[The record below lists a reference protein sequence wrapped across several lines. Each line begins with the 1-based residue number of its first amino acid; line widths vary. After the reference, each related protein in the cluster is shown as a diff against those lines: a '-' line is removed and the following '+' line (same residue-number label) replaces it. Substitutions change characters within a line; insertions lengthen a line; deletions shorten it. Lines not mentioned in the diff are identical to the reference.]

1 MSDKVIVSST
11 SYFART
17 YADVNILPERFVF
30 ILGKVTGVP
39 RTKNAHVR
47 SRVCVYASVCVCVC
61 VCVFACVCARVCVRA
76 RARAREQENRY
87 DPCQNTGERKKRSKK
102 KFV

>member
-17 YADVNILPERFVF
+17 YADVNILPERFH
-30 ILGKVTGVP
+30 P
-39 RTKNAHVR
+39 RKSDWSSAYEKRARTF
-47 SRVCVYASVCVCVC
+47 SRVCMPLFVFCVCVC
-61 VCVFACVCARVCVRA
+61 ACVRVCECMCVYVRA
-76 RARAREQENRY
+76 RARAREQGNRY